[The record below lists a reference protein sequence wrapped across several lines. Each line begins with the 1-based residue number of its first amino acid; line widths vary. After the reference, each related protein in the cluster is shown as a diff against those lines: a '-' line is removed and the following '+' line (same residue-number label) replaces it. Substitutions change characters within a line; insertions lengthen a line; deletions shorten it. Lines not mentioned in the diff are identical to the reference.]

1 MAKNFNSYI
10 DNIPVDFWKQ
20 LCTNEGRLRQY
31 AKGEEFISAGHVGKY
46 IGYIKTGTLKY
57 VVWDEKGA
65 EHVIGLEYAGEFV
78 SDFPFSIYGQKSR
91 VSIIATSPC
100 KIYCV
105 PSDHIAR
112 LMESDPKVRE
122 MIHMS
127 SEALYSTIYDRYI
140 SLYTLTPQERYKKIV
155 DLNPDIFD
163 LFSLKDI
170 ASYLNI
176 TPTHLSRL
184 RK

>member
-1 MAKNFNSYI
+1 MAKKFNSYI
-10 DNIPVDFWKQ
+10 DNIPVDFWRQ
-20 LCTNEGRLRQY
+20 LCIDEGELRHY
-31 AKGEEFISAGHVGKY
+31 ARGEEFVSEGLVGQY
-46 IGYIKTGTLKY
+46 IGYIKSGTLKY
-57 VVWDEKGA
+57 VVFDEKGA
-65 EHVIGLEYAGEFV
+65 EHVVGLEYTGEFV

-100 KIYCV
+100 EIYCL
-105 PSDHIAR
+105 PTAR
-112 LMESDPKVRE
+112 VAQLMESDPRVRE
-122 MIHMS
+122 IVHLS
-127 SEALYSTIYDRYI
+127 SEALYSTLYDRYI
-140 SLYTLTPQERYKKIV
+140 TQYTQTPQERYNKIV
-155 DLNPDIFD
+155 NLNPDIFD